1 MLNCIHFL
9 LKLSF
14 IYTHEPG
21 QPPILIGA
29 KARKAGARGSPSSTS
44 DDDDDDEEA
53 PSKPASE
60 SGVAGGGGVEK
71 EEKAR
76 KKPKSGSNPPPIGDL
91 VSDGVVKKELKVE
104 KEVGHGGYGRVY
116 SARNLQ
122 KGQKGKVAVKKM
134 QHTEKKQKKTNEKEV
149 HFLSI
154 MDHPNIVKYYY
165 SYLVS

>member
-14 IYTHEPG
+14 IYTYEPG

-29 KARKAGARGSPSSTS
+29 KARKAGARGSPTST
-44 DDDDDDEEA
+44 DDEEA
-53 PSKPASE
+53 PSELPTSE
-60 SGVAGGGGVEK
+60 SGVAGGAGGVEK